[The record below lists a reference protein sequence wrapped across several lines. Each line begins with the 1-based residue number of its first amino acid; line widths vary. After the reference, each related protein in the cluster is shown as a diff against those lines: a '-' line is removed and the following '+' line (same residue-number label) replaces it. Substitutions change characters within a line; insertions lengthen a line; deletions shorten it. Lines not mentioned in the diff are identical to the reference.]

1 MSYGRCFMEL
11 FEIIAES
18 LRRGGADVFIVPGS
32 PLMLKYKGRFEAL
45 GTEKLTAA
53 DTEILL
59 REIYGMSSNRLLDD
73 LLYSGDDDFSFS
85 IQNLGRFRCSAYRQ
99 RGSLA
104 AVLRVVSFG
113 LPDPEEK
120 QIPGEVLELADAA
133 KGLIFVTGP
142 AVSGKSTTLACMID
156 RINNTRHG
164 HIVTIEDPIEYI
176 HQHAGCIVS
185 QREVRTDTGSFGGA
199 IKAALRQNAD
209 VIMLGQ
215 MPDAATVQAAAQ
227 AAAQAAEMGRLVLAE
242 GYIYGLSKLVS
253 ALVDSLEDGQKS
265 LFRAWLSVAL
275 SAVVTQKLI
284 PAEDG
289 DVVPVF
295 DVLRI
300 TPEIRASIRE
310 GEDLTRYDQGMDE
323 KIYELWAAGRITR
336 DAALTHADDAA
347 RLAKMIDG

>member
-45 GTEKLTAA
+45 GEEKLTAA

-113 LPDPEEK
+113 LPDPADMH
-120 QIPGEVLELADAA
+120 IPEEVLELADAP
-133 KGLIFVTGP
+133 KGLVFVTGP

-156 RINNTRHG
+156 RINNSRYG

-185 QREVRTDTGSFGGA
+185 QREVRTDTGSFSGA

-215 MPDAATVQAAAQ
+215 MPDAATVQAAI
-227 AAAQAAEMGRLVLAE
+227 QAAEMGRLVLAE
-242 GYIYGLSKLVS
+242 GYIYGLSKLVI
-253 ALVDSLEDGQKS
+253 ALVDSLVEGQRE

-284 PAEDG
+284 PAVDG
-289 DVVPVF
+289 EVVPVF

-300 TPEIRASIRE
+300 TPEIRAAIRE
-310 GEDLTRYDQGMDE
+310 GEDLTRYERGMDE
-323 KIYELWAAGRITR
+323 KIYELWAAGRIAR

-347 RLAKMIDG
+347 RMAKMIDG